1 MSLEMENLLADM
13 AEDRRSRFYG
23 KYRGLVVDVDDPEK
37 LGRITAQVPEV
48 LGETDSPWALP
59 CVPFAGAS
67 HGLVL
72 LPEVGD
78 GVWIEF
84 EAGDPSRPIWTGG
97 WWGDGEMPDPGAPK
111 TRVLAT
117 TAGHKFV
124 LDDDGSEI
132 QLLHSGGAELK
143 MTDGDITLTIGQA
156 ELKMTSTEVSVKV
169 GSTELKLSLSELSLQ
184 CGAGKVKLTAGGVEL
199 NNGAMKVG
207 V

>member
-1 MSLEMENLLADM
+1 MSLEMEDLVADM

-23 KYRGLVVDVDDPEK
+23 KYRGLVVDVDDPDT

-48 LGETDSPWALP
+48 LGDTDSPWALP
-59 CVPFAGAS
+59 CVPFAGDK

-97 WWGDGEMPDPGAPK
+97 WWGDGELPDPGAPK

-124 LDDDGSEI
+124 LDEDANEI
-132 QLLHSGGAELK
+132 QLLHPGGAELK
-143 MTDGDITLTIGQA
+143 MTDSDITLTIGQA
-156 ELKMTSTEVSVKV
+156 ELKMTSSEVSVKV
-169 GSTELKLSLSELSLQ
+169 GSTEVKLSMSELSLQ
-184 CGAGKVKLTAGGVEL
+184 SGAGKVKLSASGVEL
-199 NNGAMKVG
+199 NNGAMKVM
-207 V
+207 

>member
-1 MSLEMENLLADM
+1 MSLEMENLLAEM

-23 KYRGLVVDVDDPEK
+23 KYRGLVVDVDDPDS

-59 CVPFAGAS
+59 CVPFAGDK

-84 EAGDPSRPIWTGG
+84 EAGDPSRPIWTGC

-117 TAGHKFV
+117 SAGHKFV
-124 LDDDGSEI
+124 LDEDANEI
-132 QLLHSGGAELK
+132 QLLHPGGAEMK
-143 MTDGDITLTIGQA
+143 MTDSDITLTLGQSEA
-156 ELKMTSTEVSVKV
+156 KMTSTEVSVKV
-169 GSTELKLSLSELSLQ
+169 GQTELKLSLSELSLE
-184 CGAGKVKLTAGGVEL
+184 CGAGKVKLSASGVEL
-199 NNGAMKVG
+199 NNGAMKVM
-207 V
+207 